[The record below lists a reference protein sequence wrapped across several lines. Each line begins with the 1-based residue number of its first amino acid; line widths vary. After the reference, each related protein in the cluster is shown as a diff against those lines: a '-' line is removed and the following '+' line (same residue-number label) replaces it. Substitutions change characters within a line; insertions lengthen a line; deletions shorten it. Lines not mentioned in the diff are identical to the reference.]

1 MNKENILIVGGYG
14 EVGGKIAKLL
24 LRNYPNRVLIAGRN
38 IEKAKQFCARYNHLA
53 TPIQMDVSKTVL
65 PQQLEGVA
73 LVIMC
78 LEQQDTAFAQ
88 LCLREGIMYIDIT
101 ASYAFLKKLEDL
113 HPIAVQHHST
123 IVYSVG
129 MAPGL
134 TNLMAMHAAQQLTT
148 VDQLHISIL
157 LGAGDTHGTAAIL
170 WILDQLNKPYHSMY
184 QHKKQT
190 VNNFTNRRIVHF
202 QGVGKRSLYQFN
214 FSDQHTLTK
223 HFSTSQIVTRMG
235 FDIESLN
242 RFVSFLQKSHLSYML
257 KFDKAQH
264 LLASAMQKIKIG
276 SDVCGIK
283 VEALGR
289 DQYEE
294 RAVAI
299 TFLEH
304 DESMVTAKIAATIA
318 TELLEHHQP
327 AGAYHIEELFT
338 VETLKKHFSFS
349 SFIVE

>member
-1 MNKENILIVGGYG
+1 MKKENILIVGGYG

-24 LRNYPNRVLIAGRN
+24 LRSYPNRVWIAGRN
-38 IEKAKQFCARYNHLA
+38 IEKAKQFCARCNHLA
-53 TPIQMDVSKTVL
+53 TPIQMDVSKTVY

-88 LCLREGIMYIDIT
+88 LCLKEGIMYIDIT

-113 HPIAVQHHST
+113 HPVAVQHHST

-134 TNLMAMHAAQQLTT
+134 TNLMAMLAAQKLTT

-157 LGAGDTHGTAAIL
+157 LGAGDTHGTAAVL
-170 WILDQLNKPYHSMY
+170 WILDQLNKPYRIMY

-190 VNNFTNRRIVHF
+190 VTNFTNRRVVHF
-202 QGVGKRSLYQFN
+202 KGVGKRSLYQFN

-235 FDIESLN
+235 FDVEALN
-242 RFVSFLQKSHLSYML
+242 RFVSFLQKSRLFYLL
-257 KFDKAQH
+257 KLDNNY
-264 LLASAMQKIKIG
+264 L
-276 SDVCGIK
+276 
-283 VEALGR
+283 
-289 DQYEE
+289 
-294 RAVAI
+294 
-299 TFLEH
+299 
-304 DESMVTAKIAATIA
+304 
-318 TELLEHHQP
+318 HQ
-327 AGAYHIEELFT
+327 LF
-338 VETLKKHFSFS
+338 KK
-349 SFIVE
+349 